1 LSYSGGVFSIN
12 TTGQPVV
19 AGTTISASVFNALTA
34 DLATG
39 LSTCILKDGTQTTT
53 AAIPFA
59 FGISGVT
66 TNSNAAAGV
75 VGEYIESIVAPSTT
89 GLTTGTAA
97 NVTSISLTAGDWD
110 VTGNVVLD
118 YGAGTPV
125 LKFLRGS
132 ISTTSATHGAVSNSV
147 LSIWDTTSGIS
158 PATTPVAVLPVVR
171 LSLSGTTT
179 VYLVCSASFSGV
191 TFGAGGIIRARRV
204 R

>member
-1 LSYSGGVFSIN
+1 VSYSGGVFSIN
-12 TTGQPVV
+12 TSGQPVV

-75 VGEYIESIVAPSTT
+75 VGEYIESIVAPSAT

-110 VTGNVVLD
+110 VTGNVTVD
-118 YGAGTPV
+118 YGAGTPS
-125 LKFLRGS
+125 LKLLKGS
-132 ISTTSATHGAVSNSV
+132 ISTTSATHGSISNSV
-147 LSIWDTTSGIS
+147 VAAWDTSSGIN
-158 PATTPVAVLPVVR
+158 PATTPVVTIPTVR
-171 LSLSGTTT
+171 ISLSGTTT
-179 VYLVCSASFSGV
+179 IYLVETAAFSGV
-191 TFGAGGIIRARRV
+191 TFGPGGIIRARRV